1 MTADN
6 TTTCEIAGGH
16 RPPLQLTRG
25 GLTGLIT
32 RWKRW
37 GRRAA
42 PFKDSSLLPSEHRIQ
57 KIMNGDGRW
66 IVVPPDIGTC
76 QKMILAKEFG
86 NVALVACCVKR
97 IHHRAGIFQGAP
109 SGRIRTGAIGQY
121 EECRKVLIILE
132 ILSVDDAEMEIRE
145 RQRTNH
151 SGSMPQQ

>member
-1 MTADN
+1 
-6 TTTCEIAGGH
+6 
-16 RPPLQLTRG
+16 
-25 GLTGLIT
+25 
-32 RWKRW
+32 
-37 GRRAA
+37 
-42 PFKDSSLLPSEHRIQ
+42 
-57 KIMNGDGRW
+57 
-66 IVVPPDIGTC
+66 
-76 QKMILAKEFG
+76 MILAKEFG